1 MIMGKSKTKAEQL
14 TFWPHLGLPDKERRK
29 PSAQIS
35 QAALALSKSQ
45 QPPLGPTQKVKAQCQ
60 S

>member
-1 MIMGKSKTKAEQL
+1 MRKSKTKAEQL

-29 PSAQIS
+29 PSPQIS
-35 QAALALSKSQ
+35 QAAVSLSKSQ
-45 QPPLGPTQKVKAQCQ
+45 SPPMGQTQKVKAQCP

>member
-1 MIMGKSKTKAEQL
+1 MRKSKTKAEQL
-14 TFWPHLGLPDKERRK
+14 TFWPSLGLPDKEQRK
-29 PSAQIS
+29 ASAKPD
-35 QAALALSKSQ
+35 LSSSKPLYKSQ